1 MKPVWINKRLGEWHE
16 LYPVF
21 PRVFFNFGSPLVM
34 AIGGSTM
41 NEYDA
46 AVIILAI
53 RDLYSMMDKTATSVP
68 PIIMLNVLHMCFP
81 QFSEKNEH
89 GDFSQ
94 QVRSILFC
102 SVQFHF

>member
-1 MKPVWINKRLGEWHE
+1 MSIV
-16 LYPVF
+16 
-21 PRVFFNFGSPLVM
+21 
-34 AIGGSTM
+34 
-41 NEYDA
+41 NECDA
-46 AVIILAI
+46 AVIASAI

-94 QVRSILFC
+94 QVRAIPFCNSIPN
-102 SVQFHF
+102 SIQ